1 VFAVS
6 TAQRTRDP
14 QPGRARPVTTQQAI
28 AAGKRRAILDA
39 ARRVFLD
46 RGYAG
51 ASMDEVAALA
61 DASKVTV
68 YRHFSDKTSLFT
80 EVVTGAIQ
88 EAEQTSQSLVDK
100 LGTSVDV
107 EHDLQVFARQ
117 HIAVVTQ
124 PHLMQ
129 MRRMIIAEARRF
141 PELARTW
148 HRTGPE
154 LAHTKLAEQISRL
167 TRRGLLRAA
176 DPLLAAQNLNYLIL
190 SVPMNEAM
198 FAGQDKPFSRRRL
211 HRYADEAVRVFMAAY
226 GVDAAPQAPGPDRRD
241 QT

>member
-1 VFAVS
+1 MFWEVFAVA

-14 QPGRARPVTTQQAI
+14 RPAGAGPTTAQQAV

-39 ARRVFLD
+39 ARQVFLD

-80 EVVTGAIQ
+80 AVVTDAIR
-88 EAEQTSQSLVDK
+88 EAEQTSQSLVDN
-100 LGTSVDV
+100 LGTSTDV
-107 EHDLQVFARQ
+107 ERDLQVFARR
-117 HIAVVTQ
+117 HVTVVTQ
-124 PHLMQ
+124 PHLMR
-129 MRRMIIAEARRF
+129 MRRMIIAEAWRF

-148 HRTGPE
+148 HRAGPE
-154 LAHTKLAEQISRL
+154 LAHAKLAEQISRL
-167 TRRGLLRAA
+167 TQRGLLRAA

-211 HRYADEAVRVFMAAY
+211 HRYADEATRVFMAAY
-226 GVDAAPQAPGPDRRD
+226 GRLSAE
-241 QT
+241 

>member
-1 VFAVS
+1 MSA
-6 TAQRTRDP
+6 AQRRRDP
-14 QPGRARPVTTQQAI
+14 QPGVARATTAQQAV

-61 DASKVTV
+61 DVSKVTV
-68 YRHFSDKTSLFT
+68 YRHFSDKSRLFT
-80 EVVTGAIQ
+80 AVVTSAIQ

-100 LGTSVDV
+100 LGASVDV
-107 EHDLQVFARQ
+107 ERDLHVFARQ
-117 HIAVVTQ
+117 HITVVTQ

-148 HRTGPE
+148 HRAGPE
-154 LAHTKLAEQISRL
+154 RAHATLAEQISRL
-167 TRRGLLRAA
+167 TRRGLLRVA

-198 FAGQDKPFSRRRL
+198 FAGQDMPFNRRRL
-211 HRYADEAVRVFMAAY
+211 HRYADEAVRIFMAAY
-226 GVDAAPQAPGPDRRD
+226 GVDARLP
-241 QT
+241 